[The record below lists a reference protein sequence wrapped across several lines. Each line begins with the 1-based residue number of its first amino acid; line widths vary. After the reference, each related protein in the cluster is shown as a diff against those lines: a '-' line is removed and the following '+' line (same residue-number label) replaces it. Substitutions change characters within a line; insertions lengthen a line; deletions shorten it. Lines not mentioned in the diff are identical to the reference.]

1 MDPVAPKSVKVR
13 SGDSSAAADDADV
26 DADVDVGCVKRV
38 VFIALI

>member
-13 SGDSSAAADDADV
+13 SGDSGASAD